1 MSDSPAPRP
10 LVVAKGL
17 ALRTP
22 RGHVFNPVTATVPR
36 GSVAAVAGGDGTG
49 KSALLLA
56 LTGRMRGITG
66 GLTVDG
72 VDAVAHPGRVRAA
85 TSVARISDLVATE
98 PMLSLEDCI
107 TERTL
112 ADAAPAR
119 ARHANY
125 LHVALLLG
133 LDAPRDTLFGQLSPA
148 DQTRAAVALASIRPS
163 RLIVVDDLDRETTLA
178 DQAAL
183 WAGLLDLAAEGV
195 TVVASTSERA
205 AVPPEVLT
213 LEMDPRHG

>member
-119 ARHANY
+119 ARLANY

-133 LDAPRDTLFGQLSPA
+133 LDEPRSTAYGQLSPS
-148 DQTRAAVALASIRPS
+148 DQVRAAVALASIRPAPM
-163 RLIVVDDLDRETTLA
+163 IVLDDIDRETTLA
-178 DQAAL
+178 EQEIL
-183 WAGLLDLAAEGV
+183 WNGLVKLAAEGV
-195 TVVASTSERA
+195 TVIASTSERA
-205 AVPPEVLT
+205 ALPLEVT
-213 LEMDPRHG
+213 TIEMEALHA